1 MDEFGGR
8 QKKAKNAS
16 ADEKSQGWMITPKNE
31 IPKGLKEE
39 IELDELGGYAGSRHK
54 KIERDK
60 YNKGRRGQG
69 IKDDVEVEEGSSDT
83 ADMYALMVKG
93 MKAMPGSKKQKDII
107 KQINHIRIRLKM
119 PLMKEELEL
128 DEVFNVGKMSD
139 AKLKAF
145 IAGFDSDE
153 RMGMAAAMQLKAAK
167 KEARKR
173 GIKEDDE
180 IDEYVPSFKVLAQP
194 VKDVYK
200 ILSKNDW
207 VLKQPMGDDR
217 VIKLLKKYDDPKKVA
232 DEIMKKHPLLKEEKT
247 I

>member
-1 MDEFGGR
+1 
-8 QKKAKNAS
+8 
-16 ADEKSQGWMITPKNE
+16 MI
-31 IPKGLKEE
+31 
-39 IELDELGGYAGSRHK
+39 
-54 KIERDK
+54 
-60 YNKGRRGQG
+60 
-69 IKDDVEVEEGSSDT
+69 
-83 ADMYALMVKG
+83 KG

-232 DEIMKKHPLLKEEKT
+232 DVIMKKHPLLREAKKAKLPPHLAKFFDKKGNLKKDAADRIKKGRKERGTKITDRTPDWMFPEEAPPGWAGT
-247 I
+247 IKAMKKKKEVEIIRQRKRRQNDNY